1 MKLFKWQR
9 FLLFPLL
16 LLPTFFVVAQEVD
29 YLKIIPPAGTTTDFA
44 EKLVR
49 LSWVNYP
56 GNKAVEANIDIAEQE
71 LVIARW
77 SWLNR
82 ITVSGNLNEFTLTG
96 GGPSEIG
103 GRAILYP
110 RYNIGITLS
119 PGMIFQLPA
128 ETKRA
133 KESLNI
139 AQYNVNEQKLLVRKA
154 VLQRYQEYLM
164 HKQIL
169 EMESNMLESVKT
181 EFQIKED
188 RFKKGHVMLVDY
200 NESASLYMAQQRQ
213 KLQAETNYIS
223 AKLELESLIG
233 MRLEDVR

>member
-1 MKLFKWQR
+1 
-9 FLLFPLL
+9 
-16 LLPTFFVVAQEVD
+16 
-29 YLKIIPPAGTTTDFA
+29 
-44 EKLVR
+44 
-49 LSWVNYP
+49 
-56 GNKAVEANIDIAEQE
+56 
-71 LVIARW
+71 
-77 SWLNR
+77 
-82 ITVSGNLNEFTLTG
+82 
-96 GGPSEIG
+96 
-103 GRAILYP
+103 
-110 RYNIGITLS
+110 
-119 PGMIFQLPA
+119 
-128 ETKRA
+128 
-133 KESLNI
+133 
-139 AQYNVNEQKLLVRKA
+139 
-154 VLQRYQEYLM
+154 M